1 MPRTDLPAA
10 AGPPPGLTA
19 AQAHILAAQSADPSY
34 AGHNVGQYIELVGP
48 LDTGALDEA
57 VLHTLDEAPWLR
69 SRLMSRGGLP
79 RLDTSAA
86 ADPVGAA
93 VALVR
98 GQLAC
103 PPRPELLTAPTG
115 DDLAPD
121 LTGALLVTVG
131 PRRHLLVQYFHLLA
145 VDGYGVA
152 LLSRRIAEVYTAL
165 VHGRPPGPT
174 PFAPLSL
181 LTDADRAYSGSAA
194 QAADRRYWTG
204 RYADRPVPVSPAGRP
219 APAQDTARRHT
230 VHLGAQDSAAV
241 RAAARSAQVTWAEVV
256 LATTAVRVTA
266 QVGAREAVL
275 AVYAAARTAPG
286 TLRVPATAVNLLPVR
301 LPVRG
306 ADTFRSLLRAA
317 AGELTLLRRHQR
329 LRGEELARELWPQ
342 YGGGRVPGP
351 VVNLRPFETELDFGG
366 IRGRVVSL
374 ASGPVDDLSVSA
386 AAGPDGRLRLDFD
399 VNPARYEEAEPAR
412 FARLFTEDL
421 MALCHAPDVPVAA
434 LRASPTLH

>member
-1 MPRTDLPAA
+1 MPRTDTPAA
-10 AGPPPGLTA
+10 AGPAGLTA
-19 AQAHILAAQSADPSY
+19 AQAHVLAAQSADPAY

-48 LDTGALDEA
+48 LDTAALDEA
-57 VLHTLDEAPWLR
+57 VLRTLDEAPWLR
-69 SRLMSRGGLP
+69 SRLMTRGGLP

-93 VALVR
+93 VGLVR

-103 PPRPELLTAPTG
+103 PPRSELLTSPATG
-115 DDLAPD
+115 LAPG

-131 PRRHLLVQYFHLLA
+131 PEHHLLVQYFHLLA

-165 VHGRPPGPT
+165 VNGRPPGPT
-174 PFAPLSL
+174 PFAPVSVLI
-181 LTDADRAYSGSAA
+181 DADRAYTGSAA

-204 RYADRPVPVSPAGRP
+204 RYADRPAPASPAGRA

-230 VHLGAQDSAAV
+230 VHLGASDGAAV
-241 RAAARSAQVTWAEVV
+241 RAAARSARVTWAEVV
-256 LATTAVRVTA
+256 LAATAVRVTA
-266 QVGAREAVL
+266 QAGAREAVL

-286 TLRVPATAVNLLPVR
+286 TLRVPATAVNVLPVR

-306 ADTFRSLLRAA
+306 ADTFRSLLRGA

-329 LRGEELARELWPQ
+329 LRGEELAREVWPE

-351 VVNLRPFETELDFGG
+351 LVNLRPFETELVFGP

-386 AAGPDGRLRLDFD
+386 AADAGGRLRLDFD
-399 VNPARYEEAEPAR
+399 ANPALYEEAEPAR

-421 MALCHAPDVPVAA
+421 AALCRAPDVPVASLA
-434 LRASPTLH
+434 ASSPVHR

>member
-1 MPRTDLPAA
+1 MPRTDPPA
-10 AGPPPGLTA
+10 AGPAGLTA
-19 AQAHILAAQSADPSY
+19 AQAHVLAAQNADPSY

-48 LDTGALDEA
+48 LDTSALDEA
-57 VLHTLDEAPWLR
+57 VLRTLDEAPWLR
-69 SRLMSRGGLP
+69 SHLMTRSGLP

-93 VALVR
+93 VDLVR

-103 PPRPELLTAPTG
+103 PPRPELLTAPSGTG
-115 DDLAPD
+115 LAPD
-121 LTGALLVTVG
+121 LTGTLLVTVG
-131 PRRHLLVQYFHLLA
+131 PEHHLLVQYFHLLA

-165 VHGRPPGPT
+165 VQGRPPGPT
-174 PFAPLSL
+174 PFAPVSV
-181 LTDADRAYSGSAA
+181 LTDADRAYTGSAA

-204 RYADRPVPVSPAGRP
+204 RYADRPAPASPAGRA

-230 VHLGAQDSAAV
+230 VHLDAADGAAV
-241 RAAARSAQVTWAEVV
+241 RAVARSARVTWAEVV
-256 LATTAVRVTA
+256 LAATAVRVTA

-286 TLRVPATAVNLLPVR
+286 TLRVPATAVNVLPVR

-306 ADTFRSLLRAA
+306 ADTFRSLLGTA
-317 AGELTLLRRHQR
+317 AGELALLRRHQR
-329 LRGEELARELWPQ
+329 LRGEELAREVWPE

-351 VVNLRPFETELDFGG
+351 LVNLRPFETELAFAA

-386 AAGPDGRLRLDFD
+386 AANPDGRLRLDFD
-399 VNPARYEEAEPAR
+399 ANPALYEEAEPAR

-421 MALCHAPDVPVAA
+421 AALCRAPDVPVAS
-434 LRASPTLH
+434 LLASPVHP